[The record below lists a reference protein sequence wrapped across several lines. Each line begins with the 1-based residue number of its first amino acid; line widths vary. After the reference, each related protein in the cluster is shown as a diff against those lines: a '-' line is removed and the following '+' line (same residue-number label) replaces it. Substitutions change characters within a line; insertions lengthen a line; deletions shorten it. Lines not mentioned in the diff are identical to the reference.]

1 MAQTPDDFLDLLRR
15 NTSPEFLN
23 PLLDNVDSRAIING
37 LTAIAAA
44 IDLAREEGCNTGLIG
59 TAPGGAPGT
68 STVTI
73 SRTIGGTAGTIPKG
87 YQFVDARGFEYVS
100 QTDVPVGTGDL
111 TVDVPVFSLRQIEIV
126 RSVDDPVMVIG
137 PANLVVLD
145 VTLASALIAAP
156 GDAAAVASTFQVVDS
171 STPVIGALSDYLSVH
186 GNERSIFRQA
196 NEDTGAYRR
205 RVRVIPDVVSPI
217 AISNVVQG
225 IAQRIFGLP
234 PIFLEEPF
242 DIGET
247 QALRD
252 EIFLREF
259 ETAYADDAFLDD
271 PQSEIVSGRESRAYF
286 RIAVDGLL
294 FDPNNFSA
302 YMDDAFFD
310 DEINGFFDGSEF
322 GDVASSILAAIIQEV
337 EVKKAQGVLF
347 DTIINGYDEIQGK
360 GSTAAGGLTLVF
372 TLTPTTGDWRLVEGF
387 LGVSAPVPPSGGD
400 YSYHLRFTFTDAST
414 FDTPIRTVVDGGGGE
429 GSDALYFFALVELGF
444 PFAKDITK
452 IEGFASADGTSTVL
466 LVANLWVLEVL

>member
-1 MAQTPDDFLDLLRR
+1 MALTPDDFLDLLRR

-23 PLLDNVDSRAIING
+23 PLLEDPDSLAVING

-44 IDLAREEGCNTGLIG
+44 LDLAREEGCNTGLIG
-59 TAPGGAPGT
+59 TAPGGAPGA
-68 STVTI
+68 STVTV
-73 SRTIGGTAGTIPKG
+73 SRTVGGTAGTIPKG
-87 YQFVDARGFEYVS
+87 YLFTDARGFEYVS
-100 QTDVPVGTGDL
+100 QLDVVVGTGDL
-111 TVDVPVFSLRQIEIV
+111 TIGVPVFSLRQIEIV

-137 PANLVVLD
+137 AANLVVLD
-145 VTLASALIAAP
+145 VTLTSALIAAP

-186 GNERSIFRQA
+186 GGERSILRQP
-196 NEDTGAYRR
+196 NEESGAYRR
-205 RVRVIPDVVSPI
+205 RVREVPDVVAPI
-217 AISNVVQG
+217 ALSNAVQG

-271 PQSEIVSGRESRAYF
+271 PQSEIVSGREARAYF
-286 RIAVDGLL
+286 RIAVDGLV

-302 YMDDAFFD
+302 YLDEAFFD
-310 DEINGFFDGSEF
+310 DPINGFFDGSAF
-322 GDVASSILAAIIQEV
+322 GDVASSILAAIVQEAQ
-337 EVKKAQGVLF
+337 VKKAQGVLF
-347 DTIINGYDEIQGK
+347 DTIINGYDEIQGT
-360 GSTAAGGLTLVF
+360 GSTAAGALTLVF
-372 TLTPTTGDWRLVEGF
+372 TLTPPTGDWRLVEGF
-387 LGVSAPVPPSGGD
+387 LGVSAPLPPSGGD
-400 YSYHLRFTFTDAST
+400 YTYHLRFTFTDAST

-429 GSDALYFFALVELGF
+429 GSDALYFYVLVELGF

>member
-1 MAQTPDDFLDLLRR
+1 MRR
-15 NTSPEFLN
+15 NTSPEFLE
-23 PLLDNVDSRAIING
+23 PLLDDIDSRAVING

-68 STVTI
+68 STVTV
-73 SRTIGGTAGTIPKG
+73 SRTTGGTAGTIPKG
-87 YQFVDARGFEYVS
+87 YLFVDARNFEYVS
-100 QTDVPVGTGDL
+100 QTDVTVGTGDI
-111 TVDVPVFSLRQIEIV
+111 TIDVPVFSLRQIEIV

-137 PANLVVLD
+137 AANLVVLD
-145 VTLASALIAAP
+145 VTLTSALIAAP

-186 GNERSIFRQA
+186 GGERTILRQP
-196 NEDTGAYRR
+196 NEDTGSYRR
-205 RVRVIPDVVSPI
+205 RVREIPDVVAPI

-247 QALRD
+247 TALRD
-252 EIFLREF
+252 AIFLREF
-259 ETAYADDAFLDD
+259 VTSFADDAFLDD
-271 PQSEIVSGRESRAYF
+271 PFSEFVTTREARAYF
-286 RIAVDGLL
+286 RIAVDGLV

-302 YMDDAFFD
+302 FMDDAFFD
-310 DEINGFFDGSEF
+310 DEINGFFDGSSF
-322 GDVASSILAAIIQEV
+322 GDVASSILSAIVAEV

-347 DTIINGYDEIQGK
+347 DTIINGFDEIQGK
-360 GSTAAGGLTLVF
+360 GSTAAGSLTLVF
-372 TLTPTTGDWRLVEGF
+372 TLTPPAGTWRLIEGF
-387 LGVSAPVPPSGGD
+387 LGVSWENAAPPSGGD
-400 YSYHLRFTFTDAST
+400 YTYNLRFTFTDAST
-414 FDTPIRTVVDGGGGE
+414 FDTPVRTVADGGGGE
-429 GSDALYFFALVELGF
+429 GSDALYFFVLVELGF

-452 IEGFASADGTSTVL
+452 IEGFASADGTSTVS
-466 LVANLWVLEVL
+466 LVASLWVLEVL